1 MAVGT
6 LAGMHVSVGS
16 TYIDITFTR
25 PSNCTKIV
33 FIVTPT
39 NLVGAAIS
47 HTYTIP
53 LVYAP
58 NASITYRFTGL
69 SSTQTYYLTG
79 TPYNGSAAGTVRN
92 YSNSGSTP
100 VNSIRMPSA
109 KITTPTPT
117 SSTTVKSPT
126 TSSSGSGAVSP
137 TSPVGSTT
145 NNGTVATSGA
155 AATNTPKIIPGAT
168 DATVP
173 SDLNSPSR
181 LSLKI
186 PDLAPNQTYSIK
198 VRALTTDSA
207 GKTVYSEY
215 SSPIYLTTP
224 GFGADGTNILSLNN
238 NGDLQ
243 LAGGSIFAGDFGVD
257 AGLIDVVNGTTT
269 GTGVILNK
277 TGLAGFAAGTKEFY
291 IDAATG
297 NAYFAG
303 TIQAT
308 IIESTAYDGVTDGSA
323 FSNNGMAINLNNGSI
338 TAEQFRIDSSGN
350 AYFNGDVSSAKIDN
364 LTGSQVRALAA
375 DAKSSATIAYG
386 AATSAANAATVAQD
400 TANGKNKVT
409 YSNRAPLST
418 DVNKAGDIWWQY
430 DSGIVIGQWSG
441 TGGTTGNYGWD
452 PVQLGSLVIAAIDAG
467 KITAGIIKAGMTIT
481 APTINGGVITGGT
494 FKTSNSN
501 AHVEIGNSS
510 YTDAIIFKNDITSSI
525 SGTILPAFDDS
536 GANGLVIHSGSN
548 PTAGA
553 TSTNG
558 VSMYWTGRDY
568 WSLQYQGNLPLIKT
582 QFNAI
587 YSWQHFMVAYNGQS
601 SYPSY
606 GSSGYS
612 RARNIDYGATGTTTP
627 SDTPPSVG
635 NGDIYL
641 GY

>member
-6 LAGMHVSVGS
+6 IASLSVSAS
-16 TYIDITFTR
+16 TTSIAISFAK
-25 PSNCTKIV
+25 PANCTKVI
-33 FIVTPT
+33 FTLTPK
-39 NLVGAAIS
+39 NPSGSAIS
-47 HTYTIP
+47 RTYSLPSGSAGTK
-53 LVYAP
+53 L
-58 NASITYRFTGL
+58 TYNFTGL
-69 SSTQTYYLTG
+69 LSTQKYTLSA
-79 TPYNGSAAGTVRN
+79 TPYNGSTAGTARIYYN
-92 YSNSGSTP
+92 SNSSP
-100 VNSIRMPSA
+100 VNSIVMPSA
-109 KITTPTPT
+109 KITTPQTSTSYNPLT
-117 SSTTVKSPT
+117 GTVGASGGAVGSGSST
-126 TSSSGSGAVSP
+126 
-137 TSPVGSTT
+137 GSTA
-145 NNGTVATSGA
+145 NGGTIA
-155 AATNTPKIIPGAT
+155 ASDAAGSNTPQFIAGVT
-168 DATVP
+168 DAVVP
-173 SDLNSPSR
+173 SDLNAPGR
-181 LSLKI
+181 ISLKV
-186 PDLAPNQTYSIK
+186 PDLAPNQTYAIK
-198 VRALTTDSA
+198 VRAYTTDA
-207 GKTVYSEY
+207 DGNKVHSEY
-215 SSPIYLTTP
+215 SSPIYITTP
-224 GFGADGTNILSLNN
+224 GFSASGTNHLSTNT

-243 LAGGSIFAGDFGVD
+243 LSGGSIFAGDFGAD
-257 AGLIDVVNGTTT
+257 AGLINVVSGTTT
-269 GTGVILNK
+269 GTGVILNQ

-452 PVQLGSLVIAAIDAG
+452 SVQLGSLVIAAIDAG

-568 WSLQYQGNLPLIKT
+568 WSLQYQGNLPLINT
-582 QFNAI
+582 QFNVI
-587 YSWQHFMVAYNGQS
+587 YSWRHFMTAYNGQS

-606 GSSGYS
+606 GSDTP
-612 RARNIDYGATGTTTP
+612 RARNISYGPSGTTTP
-627 SDTPPSVG
+627 SDTPPYVG

>member
-1 MAVGT
+1 MSVGT

-155 AATNTPKIIPGAT
+155 ASTNTPKIIPGAT

-303 TIQAT
+303 TIQST
-308 IIESTAYDGVTDGSA
+308 IIESNSYSSSDPTDGSG
-323 FSNNGMAINLNNGSI
+323 FSTGGMAINLTNGSF
-338 TAEQFRIDSSGN
+338 TAKNFRIDTSGN
-350 AYFNGDVSSAKIDN
+350 AYFGGSITANADISGTPAYTVVDN
-364 LTGSQVRALAA
+364 ARV
-375 DAKSSATIAYG
+375 G
-386 AATSAANAATVAQD
+386 AALSGTVYTISSNYLKMVGDQISNATGQLSAVS
-400 TANGKNKVT
+400 ANGT
-409 YSNRAPLST
+409 TFYSGSSPSSGPRLLINQYGILGYSDTNTISFGVNST
-418 DVNKAGDIWWQY
+418 
-430 DSGIVIGQWSG
+430 S
-441 TGGTTGNYGWD
+441 
-452 PVQLGSLVIAAIDAG
+452 
-467 KITAGIIKAGMTIT
+467 
-481 APTINGGVITGGT
+481 
-494 FKTSNSN
+494 
-501 AHVEIGNSS
+501 
-510 YTDAIIFKNDITSSI
+510 SSI
-525 SGTILPAFDDS
+525 SGTNITIPAGSAYFS
-536 GANGLVIHSGSN
+536 GAINATSGYIGTTNGWAIQNSYISSKNGSIVLDAYQEQIKVGGATITSYNDGSN
-548 PTAGA
+548 VGITTWTGGSQSAA
-553 TSTNG
+553 MNIWHTQT
-558 VSMYWTGRDY
+558 YWTLSY
-568 WSLQYQGNLPLIKT
+568 NNT
-582 QFNAI
+582 QIMQAQAGGALGASIWIRNMLG
-587 YSWQHFMVAYNGQS
+587 YAYNGQS
-601 SYPSY
+601 SYPAY
-606 GSSGYS
+606 GPNDA
-612 RARNIDYGATGTTTP
+612 RIRNIGYGNTGTATP
-627 SDTPPSVG
+627 TDVAPYAGP
-635 NGDIYL
+635 GDVYL